1 MTRIKITDLPQDMQ
15 ISAAEMKKVFGGII
29 IIGGK
34 DSLLNT
40 GLDARL
46 MKLDDTL
53 RMPGDDITRNKMH
66 KLW

>member
-15 ISAAEMKKVFGGII
+15 ISSAEMKKVFGGII

-46 MKLDDTL
+46 MKLDDTVSMSGEDLL
-53 RMPGDDITRNKMH
+53 RSNMN